1 MANKKQPIDK
11 PSRILK
17 KGTCPQLSRTTD
29 AKLSYNIG
37 YSDSSGTTFIRII
50 ANSGGGFF
58 SNEWIALED
67 ICGVIEKLP
76 QKEPFP
82 ALVLKSLYQSRGA
95 NNHGF
100 LAAALR
106 KEGILVAVDTKP
118 YLNLFGGMKA
128 FSDGIGKLIQ
138 NNTSLEDEV
147 ALHAAE
153 VEAKREALI
162 AQVKAAAA
170 KSPRKK

>member
-1 MANKKQPIDK
+1 MATKKQPTDK

-29 AKLSYNIG
+29 AELTYNIG
-37 YSDSSGTTFIRII
+37 YSDSSHALFIRIT

-58 SNEWIALED
+58 SNEWIALEA
-67 ICGVIEKLP
+67 ITNVIEVLP
-76 QKEPFP
+76 RKEPFP
-82 ALVLKSLYQSRGA
+82 ALVLKPLYQSRGA

-106 KEGILVAVDTKP
+106 QEGILVAVDTKP

-138 NNTSLEDEV
+138 NNTALEDEV
-147 ALHAAE
+147 ALHEAE

-162 AQVKAAAA
+162 AQVKAAAGKA
-170 KSPRKK
+170 PRKK